1 MSAPSSGANTLE
13 LPTTGPSK
21 SPRLPTTSRDIILLC
36 YLGYLLSFADRVI
49 FGLVLKPIQSSLHFT
64 DSQLGILSGI
74 AFALTYAVFSP
85 LSGYIVDRYNRKVV
99 LILAIGFWSAMT
111 MMTGLAQSFLGLG
124 VARALVGV
132 GEAFMNPLAVSL
144 IGDSIPLQRRARV
157 FSFYLSAGALGGIF
171 AYIFGGTVVHL
182 LTNAQTV
189 SLPLLGALAPWRI
202 VFLCAAL
209 PGFVLLL
216 IILTLLREPPRTTE
230 TMLPK
235 LGSDAATV
243 FARRYWKMLVA
254 TFIGLATLQLGA
266 YTWSTWSILF
276 FGRVHQWSITQAA
289 LRVGIPSATMALLG
303 CLATGRIIDW
313 TRRRGYIDAPLR
325 VGVGGGALFAIL
337 ASAGVLSHGTI
348 ACTALLIVAG
358 TCSYVPTIGIYAAM
372 GDVLPAGARGRFA
385 GLSILAAGLI
395 TNSVGPLLVGTL
407 SDRVFPSAF
416 GLRYALGTTFLGTA
430 LIGFLLVLPG
440 LSSYRQRMQEL
451 AAVV

>member
-1 MSAPSSGANTLE
+1 MTAGSSVANRLDMSPD
-13 LPTTGPSK
+13 GPPV
-21 SPRLPTTSRDIILLC
+21 SPRLPTTSRNIILLC

-49 FGLVLKPIQSSLHFT
+49 FGLVLKPIKSSLHFT
-64 DSQLGILSGI
+64 DSQLGILSGV

-85 LSGYIVDRYNRKVV
+85 VSGYIVDRYNRKLV
-99 LILAIGFWSAMT
+99 LILAIGFWSVMT

-124 VARALVGV
+124 LARALVGL

-144 IGDSIPLQRRARV
+144 IGDSIPVQRRARV

-182 LTNAQTV
+182 LTNVQTV
-189 SLPLLGALAPWRI
+189 NVPLLGLLAPWRI

-216 IILTLLREPPRTTE
+216 IIMTFLREPHRMAE
-230 TMLPK
+230 TSPK
-235 LGSDAATV
+235 LGADGAMV
-243 FARRYWKMLVA
+243 FARRYWKLLVA
-254 TFIGLATLQLGA
+254 TFLGLATLQLGA

-276 FGRVHQWSITQAA
+276 FGRIHNWSITQAA

-303 CLATGRIIDW
+303 CLATGRIIEW
-313 TRRRGYIDAPLR
+313 SRRRGYADAPLR

-337 ASAGVLSHGTI
+337 ASAGVLAHASSAGTS
-348 ACTALLIVAG
+348 LLILAS

-416 GLRYALGTTFLGTA
+416 GLRYALATTFMATS
-430 LIGFLLVLPG
+430 LIGFTLVLPG
-440 LSSYRQRMQEL
+440 LSSYRQRMREIA
-451 AAVV
+451 AAV

>member
-1 MSAPSSGANTLE
+1 M
-13 LPTTGPSK
+13 
-21 SPRLPTTSRDIILLC
+21 SPRLPTTSRNIILLC

-49 FGLVLKPIQSSLHFT
+49 FGLVLKPIKSSLHFT

-85 LSGYIVDRYNRKVV
+85 VSGYIVDRYNRKIV
-99 LILAIGFWSAMT
+99 LIVAVGFWSAMT
-111 MMTGLAQSFLGLG
+111 LMTGLAQSFLGLG
-124 VARALVGV
+124 IARALVGV

-182 LTNAQTV
+182 LTNVQAV
-189 SLPLLGALAPWRI
+189 NVPLLGALAPWRI

-209 PGFVLLL
+209 PGFILLF
-216 IILTLLREPPRTTE
+216 IIMTLLREPRRSTE
-230 TMLPK
+230 AALPK
-235 LGSDAATV
+235 LGADGAMV
-243 FARRYWKMLVA
+243 FARHYWRLLVA
-254 TFIGLATLQLGA
+254 TFLGLATLQLGA

-276 FGRVHQWSITQAA
+276 FGRVHDWSITQAA

-303 CLATGRIIDW
+303 CLATGRTIEW
-313 TRRRGYIDAPLR
+313 TRRRGYTDAPLR
-325 VGVGGGALFAIL
+325 VGVCGGALFAVL
-337 ASAGVLSHGTI
+337 ASAGVLVHASVFG
-348 ACTALLIVAG
+348 TALLILAG
-358 TCSYVPTIGIYAAM
+358 TCSYIPTIGIYSAM

-395 TNSVGPLLVGTL
+395 TNSVGPYLVGTL
-407 SDRVFPSAF
+407 SDRVFPSPF
-416 GLRYALGTTFLGTA
+416 GLRYALATTFLSTA

-440 LSSYRQRMQEL
+440 LSSYRERMQEIV
-451 AAVV
+451 ATG